1 MAQPSLSDEVL
12 LDTLK
17 IYALNNQ
24 NSVASAAMLGLPRA
38 TFINRLHRAQQK
50 FPKMDFSTHPQVTAK
65 WTFPAMKHIE
75 SPKSVW
81 IIGSDFHL
89 WDDQPTLIYKAFAKL
104 ARELK
109 VTGIIANGDV
119 LDGARVSRHGLPMG
133 TKAPKIDKEIDA
145 ARKLF
150 SMLPRTKY
158 RLWTMGNHDIRIDN
172 YIAGQARELD
182 EYIGNLATRFPEW
195 DIAYAFTLNDHTEVR
210 HRFRGGIHGGYNN
223 ALHSGVNLIT
233 GHTHQLQ
240 VTAIRDR
247 KGSRWGVETGT
258 MADPKGPQ
266 FEYTEGAPTR
276 AQMGF
281 AVITFDADGHML
293 PPELCEIIRGRPVF
307 RGRYVL

>member
-1 MAQPSLSDEVL
+1 MAQADLSTEVL

-17 IYALNNQ
+17 VYELSERNA
-24 NSVASAAMLGLPRA
+24 VAAAAMLGIPRS
-38 TFINRLHRAQQK
+38 TFNNRLQRAQQK
-50 FPKMDFSTHPQVTAK
+50 FSKLDFSTHPQVLAK
-65 WTFPAMKHIE
+65 WTYPRMVQVVA
-75 SPKSVW
+75 PKSTW

-89 WDDQPTLIYKAFAKL
+89 WDDQPTLIYKAFVKL
-104 ARELK
+104 AKELK
-109 VTGIIANGDV
+109 VTGVIANGDV

-133 TKAPKIDKEIDA
+133 TKAPKIDREIEA

-150 SMLPRTKY
+150 AMLPRTKY

-182 EYIGNLATRFPEW
+182 EYIGNLTTRFPEW
-195 DIAYAFTLNDHTEVR
+195 EIAYAFTINDHTEVR

-223 ALHSGVNLIT
+223 ALHGGVNLIT

-240 VTAIRDR
+240 ITAVRDR

-266 FEYTEGAPTR
+266 FEYTEGAPSR

-281 AVITFDADGHML
+281 AVITFDADGNML
-293 PPELCEIIRGRPVF
+293 PPEVCEIFNGRPVF